1 MNLSESYKQRIK
13 QLAGIQLLKESLDD
27 NREIVIRSKEDN
39 LFEYNVFYDRNN
51 KIVKV
56 ENKGDMGDKL
66 ITHKS
71 WLNLFLELSPGKIL
85 DFDFLRNLLSELPEL
100 YVSDI
105 V

>member
-1 MNLSESYKQRIK
+1 MNLSESYKKRMK
-13 QLAGIQLLKESLDD
+13 QLAGIQILKESLDD

-39 LFEYNVFYDRNN
+39 LFEYNVSYDRNN
-51 KIVKV
+51 TIVKV
-56 ENKGDMGDKL
+56 ENRGDMRDKL
-66 ITHKS
+66 ITNKS

-85 DFDFLRNLLSELPEL
+85 DFDLLRNLLSELPEL